1 MIKKEKIKVIKFYKG
16 NIIKFFDFKRYI
28 KKCDEIYFSEVKKKY
43 FKGWKFHKDKKQVM
57 TIAAGSV
64 EFYFKNKIKS
74 KPKKLKLS
82 YPNNLYLIH
91 IPEKVFYCFK
101 CVSNRKALI
110 INLVSKAK

>member
-1 MIKKEKIKVIKFYKG
+1 
-16 NIIKFFDFKRYI
+16 
-28 KKCDEIYFSEVKKKY
+28 
-43 FKGWKFHKDKKQVM
+43 M

-82 YPNNLYLIH
+82 YPNNLYVIH

-101 CVSNRKALI
+101 CVSNQKALI
-110 INLVSKAK
+110 INLVSKIK

>member
-1 MIKKEKIKVIKFYKG
+1 
-16 NIIKFFDFKRYI
+16 
-28 KKCDEIYFSEVKKKY
+28 
-43 FKGWKFHKDKKQVM
+43 M

-64 EFYFKNKIKS
+64 NFILKTKSKVSQKIKIIIS
-74 KPKKLKLS
+74 
-82 YPNNLYLIH
+82 NNLYLIH